1 MFIYFP
7 LVSLSLLI
15 TNRYGTNVV
24 MNDIIMNVLLEGNEI
39 SNEDEEGSEQS
50 EDLETH
56 RDQEEDGKI

>member
-1 MFIYFP
+1 
-7 LVSLSLLI
+7 
-15 TNRYGTNVV
+15 